1 MNERPPIRHFAIV
14 RFRKSG
20 ALRFLSH
27 LDLNRAMHRAVR
39 RAGLPVKYS
48 QGFNPSALI
57 GYAQALPVGTGGE
70 RELCQIELERPM
82 PADEVHRALAAALPE
97 DLAPVETKVVSGETK
112 KHLSGLT
119 VAEYEMELSAE
130 DAPEISALRAAAE
143 ELVQAGELPVTRET
157 KSETRDV
164 DIRPGILELAV
175 FEACPGKDAPG
186 PRLRMKLAL
195 DQERYV
201 KPSEVIECLERRLAG
216 LMGQD
221 VRLHLRVVTRLD
233 LARE

>member
-1 MNERPPIRHFAIV
+1 MNERPPVRHFAIV
-14 RFRKSG
+14 RFRKGG

-27 LDLNRAMHRAVR
+27 LDLNRAIHRAVR

-70 RELCQIELERPM
+70 RELCQIELEHPM
-82 PADEVHRALAAALPE
+82 PADEVHRALAAALPQE
-97 DLAPVETKVVSGETK
+97 LEPVETEVISGEKK

-119 VAEYEMELSAE
+119 VAEYEIELAPDQSVELPTLEKAIAE
-130 DAPEISALRAAAE
+130 VLD
-143 ELVQAGELPVTRET
+143 AGELTVVRET
-157 KSETRDV
+157 KSDTRKLNV
-164 DIRPGILELAV
+164 RPGILELTV
-175 FEACPGKDAPG
+175 FEPRAADALSG

-195 DQERYV
+195 QQDTYV
-201 KPSEVIECLERRLAG
+201 KPSEVVECLERRLAG
-216 LMGQD
+216 LTGQD
-221 VRLHLRVVTRLD
+221 VRLKVRVVTRLD